1 MTHTVRAH
9 LAEGFEGKT
18 VVARLLPGTDLLS
31 GIEEV
36 CRANQMKYATISSC
50 FGSLKKAGYVY
61 LVEKPET
68 NIGAGYGELI
78 SRNGPIEFLNGT
90 GIVCQR
96 DDQFETHIH
105 GTMCD
110 HNGAV
115 FGGHLI
121 KGENKVLTVDLV
133 LKEIKNM
140 TVLRSFD
147 SETGGYQLY
156 PLEKGKTEPAFLEL
170 NSEK

>member
-1 MTHTVRAH
+1 MTHTIHAH
-9 LAEGFEGKT
+9 FAEGFEGKT

-36 CRANQMKYATISSC
+36 CRANQMQYATISSC

-68 NIGAGYGELI
+68 SIGAGYGELI

-110 HNGAV
+110 KNGAV

-121 KGENKVLTVDLV
+121 KGENTVLTVDLV

-140 TVLRSFD
+140 TVLRTFD
-147 SETGGYQLY
+147 PETGGYQLY
-156 PLEKGKTEPAFLEL
+156 PIANGKSEPVYLEIKGK
-170 NSEK
+170 K

>member
-9 LAEGFEGKT
+9 FAEGFEGKT
-18 VVARLLPGTDLLS
+18 VVARLLPGTDLIT

-36 CRANQMKYATISSC
+36 CRANQMTYASISSC
-50 FGSLKKAGYVY
+50 FGSFKKAGYVY
-61 LVEKPET
+61 LVERPES
-68 NIGAGYGELI
+68 NIGAGYGDLI

-96 DDQFETHIH
+96 DEQYETHIH

-110 HNGAV
+110 QEGAV
-115 FGGHLI
+115 FGGHLL
-121 KGENKVLTVDLV
+121 KRENEVITVDLV

-140 TVLRSFD
+140 TVLRRFD

-156 PLEKGKTEPAFLEL
+156 PIEKGKTEPAFLEIKC
-170 NSEK
+170 EE